1 MVKDKY
7 PLAWI
12 NDWFDQF
19 QEVRV
24 ISKNGVEVKCLI
36 ERNFGGCDG
45 NVKFRSGLKEVFR
58 FLRYL
63 MVLRFLND
71 LNRLILDFIL
81 AKCVRSLILN
91 VYLEML

>member
-1 MVKDKY
+1 MARITDR
-7 PLAWI
+7 
-12 NDWFDQF
+12 FDQF

-45 NVKFRSGLKEVFR
+45 NVKFRSGPEEVFK

-63 MVLRFLND
+63 MVLKFLND
-71 LNRLILDFIL
+71 PNRLIFYFIL
-81 AKCVRSLILN
+81 AKFVRNLIVN
-91 VYLEML
+91 VDLEML